1 MRFSAVFPRNILMTV
16 IYMTVICAYSP
27 AKAQDASFGCKVLLC
42 AASSNPS
49 WSGVPY
55 CVPVMQEL
63 FHRLA
68 HGGGWPTCPEG
79 HASNI
84 GYQPYEACP
93 VGMTPVGGMIG
104 GGHNGSY
111 SAWTPNENGDQCADL
126 SKPRNQCGGGDA
138 GCQTSYPT
146 APRTRRSNPYFVDI
160 TTANGTQRV
169 YFSLEGY

>member
-1 MRFSAVFPRNILMTV
+1 M
-16 IYMTVICAYSP
+16 
-27 AKAQDASFGCKVLLC
+27 LLC

-49 WSGVPY
+49 WSGIPY

-68 HGGGWPTCPEG
+68 HGGGWPSCPEG
-79 HASNI
+79 RASNV
-84 GYQPYEACP
+84 GYQPFEACP
-93 VGMTPVGGMIG
+93 AGMTAVGATSGAG
-104 GGHNGSY
+104 DNQSY
-111 SAWTPNENGDQCADL
+111 SPWTPNENGDQCADL
-126 SKPRNQCGGGDA
+126 TKPRTECSGDA

-146 APRTRRSNPYFVDI
+146 AARARRSDPYFVDI